1 MHQLQRDPT
10 QPKGLSNYQHGRD
23 TWSNTCPNQE
33 ERQAIWD
40 KLNAMQGKRCAYCEA
55 DISGDSKHIEHFR
68 QRSRYPQG
76 TFAWDNLFGSC
87 NRQNSCGKHKDEKAA
102 PYNDAD
108 LVKPDIEDP
117 ESLLVF
123 DPNGGVSPRKGLS
136 PQATQRASET
146 IRVFNLDGVLKAIR
160 RSELAGYV
168 QTAEQFAEMA
178 QHFSEA
184 EWSTLLQEEIDN
196 TTHLPFSTA
205 IKHVLT
211 RQSAIA

>member
-1 MHQLQRDPT
+1 MRKLQRGIAPT
-10 QPKGLSNYQHGRD
+10 CLNQYQPGQNNWGSVSSGDKAL
-23 TWSNTCPNQE
+23 
-33 ERQAIWD
+33 IWTELD
-40 KLNAMQGKRCAYCEA
+40 AMQGKRCAYCEA
-55 DISGDSKHIEHFR
+55 DISGNNKHIEHFR

-87 NRQNSCGKHKDEKAA
+87 NRKDSCGKHKDEQAA
-102 PYNDAD
+102 PYSDAD
-108 LVKPDIEDP
+108 LLKPDTEDP

-136 PQATQRASET
+136 PQDTQRASET

-160 RSELAGYV
+160 RSELAGYIR
-168 QTAEQFAEMA
+168 TAEFFAEMA
-178 QHFSEA
+178 QDFPEA
-184 EWSTLLQEEIDN
+184 EWSPLLQEEIDN